1 MQIHLKNIGLIQD
14 SSIKLDGLTVIT
26 GANDSGKSTVGKALY
41 AVLASVANIS
51 EAAEDDLYNTLTI
64 KFHRLMQFVSRQK
77 LINDKRLIQLV
88 YRDGQEELMIEID
101 RKFDLLLNR
110 KYQECKESFSTLIDI
125 LDDVLSADNDED
137 ELFYLHV
144 REQVEEFIDI
154 LNQGIQL
161 YDFTKSR
168 IDESLDIEFDT
179 QIQPIY
185 QRVEQSQ
192 IRVRLNQSE
201 TIDVV
206 IQENEVVDN
215 DLHRFCYSSYDNVY
229 LIDNAYLIDLIKLT
243 DEKEKYYRIDDEK
256 DIQELKDQLEK
267 FKILEHN
274 AHLLELLK
282 SPVEQG
288 VHEGLYKDKK
298 YKDLSDLMN
307 RALPGEF
314 RFRDDKYCYFHKGV
328 DLNVRNLATGMKMF
342 AIIKLLLNRACLN
355 SSTVLILDEPESHL
369 NPEWQNVFAELV
381 VLLVKQLKVNILLTS
396 HSANFVLAIEA
407 YMRKHEIN
415 ESINFYQTSK
425 LDNGAV
431 EYECVNDDL
440 SHIYKEFTE
449 SYCEVL
455 DERNLYV

>member
-168 IDESLDIEFDT
+168 ID
-179 QIQPIY
+179 
-185 QRVEQSQ
+185 
-192 IRVRLNQSE
+192 
-201 TIDVV
+201 
-206 IQENEVVDN
+206 
-215 DLHRFCYSSYDNVY
+215 
-229 LIDNAYLIDLIKLT
+229 
-243 DEKEKYYRIDDEK
+243 
-256 DIQELKDQLEK
+256 
-267 FKILEHN
+267 
-274 AHLLELLK
+274 
-282 SPVEQG
+282 
-288 VHEGLYKDKK
+288 
-298 YKDLSDLMN
+298 
-307 RALPGEF
+307 
-314 RFRDDKYCYFHKGV
+314 
-328 DLNVRNLATGMKMF
+328 
-342 AIIKLLLNRACLN
+342 
-355 SSTVLILDEPESHL
+355 
-369 NPEWQNVFAELV
+369 
-381 VLLVKQLKVNILLTS
+381 
-396 HSANFVLAIEA
+396 
-407 YMRKHEIN
+407 
-415 ESINFYQTSK
+415 
-425 LDNGAV
+425 
-431 EYECVNDDL
+431 
-440 SHIYKEFTE
+440 
-449 SYCEVL
+449 
-455 DERNLYV
+455 